1 MMEIDGNRWDL
12 WFLVI
17 KIDENIGKTSN
28 FDEKLK
34 NYDFFKKNSKR
45 CGIFF

>member
-28 FDEKLK
+28 FDEK
-34 NYDFFKKNSKR
+34 
-45 CGIFF
+45 